1 MMKAAF
7 FDIDGT
13 LFSHKTHAVPASTI
27 RALEELRKRG
37 VLTFVATGR
46 HISMLGDFLPM
57 DELCFEGIV
66 SLNGQ
71 YCRNREGVI
80 YHCPFPKEDIA
91 ALLDYLK
98 EHPHP
103 CILIEEDQMYINFH
117 NALVEKVQA
126 AIRSDMPAIGDTDRG
141 YTVPIYQALLYISD
155 EDMDKLPPLPG
166 IRFSR
171 WRLGSPDLSGA
182 DLYPA
187 SGGKSIGIAKVLE
200 HYGIDK
206 QDTMAFGDGQND
218 VDMFGAVGIAVAMGN
233 ACEEAKAAADYITDD
248 VDSDGLWNALKHF
261 GVL

>member
-1 MMKAAF
+1 MVKAAF

-13 LFSHKTHAVPASTI
+13 LFSHETHCVPDSAI
-27 RALEELRKRG
+27 RALAQLREKG

-46 HISMLGDFLPM
+46 HISMLSDFLPM
-57 DELCFEGIV
+57 DKMCFEGIV

-71 YCRNREGVI
+71 YCCNGAGVI
-80 YHCPFPKEDIA
+80 YHCPFPKQDIA
-91 ALLDYLK
+91 DLLDYLK
-98 EHPHP
+98 AHPHP

-126 AIRSDMPAIGDTDRG
+126 AIRSGMPTIGDTDRG

-155 EDMDKLPPLPG
+155 EDMAKLPPLPG

-206 QDTMAFGDGQND
+206 SETMAFGDGEND

-233 ACEEAKAAADYITDD
+233 GCDAAKNAADYITDS
-248 VDSDGLWNALKHF
+248 VDDNGILNALKHF